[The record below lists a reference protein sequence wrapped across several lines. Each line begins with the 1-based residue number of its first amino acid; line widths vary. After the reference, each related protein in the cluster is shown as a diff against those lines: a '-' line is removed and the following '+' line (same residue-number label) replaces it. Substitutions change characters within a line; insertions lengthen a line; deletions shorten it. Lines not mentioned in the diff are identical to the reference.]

1 MSRKSI
7 GKPLQYNVA
16 DQNPRKKREIWR
28 YKLSPGDL
36 VEMKTGGLALITEIR
51 GDDYEFYGTDAVV
64 PRVKV
69 MYCNDNTFGSC
80 SAWRVEKV
88 INETR

>member
-1 MSRKSI
+1 MGRKSI

-28 YKLSPGDL
+28 YKLSIGDL
-36 VEMKTGGLALITEIR
+36 VEMKSGGLAIITAVK
-51 GDDYEFYGTDAVV
+51 GDDYKFFGTDAVV
-64 PRVKV
+64 PRVKI
-69 MYCNDNTFGSC
+69 MYCNDNTVGSC

-88 INETR
+88 VNESR